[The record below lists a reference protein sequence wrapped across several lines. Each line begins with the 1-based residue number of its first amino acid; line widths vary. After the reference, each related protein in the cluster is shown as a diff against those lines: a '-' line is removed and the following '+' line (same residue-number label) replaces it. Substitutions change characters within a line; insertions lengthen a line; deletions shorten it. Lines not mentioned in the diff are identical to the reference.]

1 MLIYLLRHGDAEEKG
16 VSDAARELSR
26 KGVLESRAL
35 AQKLKLYE
43 PQLDRA
49 LMSPLQRARQTA
61 SMLRVVF
68 PSTRFE
74 VERALEP
81 DSDVYALFESIE
93 NMNVQHLMLVSHN
106 PLLSNLLSLILDGTL
121 ESRRPFECS
130 HLYCIEMD
138 VVAPGCGTLRYK
150 LTP

>member
-1 MLIYLLRHGDAEEKG
+1 MLIYLLRHGMAEEKG

-26 KGVLESRAL
+26 QGVIETRSM

-61 SMLRVVF
+61 SMLRMVF
-68 PSTRFE
+68 PNIRFD
-74 VERALEP
+74 VDQGLEP
-81 DSDVYALFESIE
+81 GGDVYDVLESIE
-93 NMNVQHLMLVSHN
+93 KMNVQHLLMVSHN

-121 ESRRPFECS
+121 ETTRPFECS

-138 VVAPGCGTLRYK
+138 FIAPGCGTVRYTI
-150 LTP
+150 TP